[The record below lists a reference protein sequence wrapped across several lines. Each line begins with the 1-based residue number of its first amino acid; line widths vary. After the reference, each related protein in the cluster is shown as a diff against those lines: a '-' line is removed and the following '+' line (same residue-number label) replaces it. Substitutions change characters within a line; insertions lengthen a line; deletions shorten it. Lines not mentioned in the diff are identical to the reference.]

1 MGRRPVK
8 TPATEM
14 RHRPGKWVFSS
25 SLEIFINDGETVLT
39 TYVYSGEGAALI
51 SAFSEGGNTL
61 LTV

>member
-1 MGRRPVK
+1 
-8 TPATEM
+8 M